1 MHASKRRKQEESPR
15 RVIQFRSNSTQLSL
29 SLSLSLSEALY
40 LPTFSHLLIV
50 NQLLSRRSGDR
61 KGMIP
66 ARPLYQGVGASVW
79 DPELSKERV
88 DNSGN
93 GLVPLVCC

>member
-1 MHASKRRKQEESPR
+1 MLGPERPEAVSPDR
-15 RVIQFRSNSTQLSL
+15 ALYLPTFSHLLIVNKLLSL
-29 SLSLSLSEALY
+29 EEALY

-50 NQLLSRRSGDR
+50 NKLLSRRSGDR

-88 DNSGN
+88 DDSGN